1 MMKKLPFVFLFLI
14 LLSCEREVENPQVDP
29 GLDYFPLLIGNFWVY
44 EVSERMYFGENDFE
58 DSQYFLKDRIRS
70 LFVNDAGEQ
79 VFIVQRERSL
89 DQINWQVEVDYTL
102 VNRDN
107 NLVMNLNNQP
117 IVILAFPPKEG
128 LTWNGNLYR
137 GAEQDEFEL
146 IQESS
151 GSSTEQIRVLQENE
165 DDLITFRDI
174 RYDVFQRGIGLTERY
189 SEVLTYCSRNDCL
202 GEQLI
207 DSGRFLN
214 MKLIIYGNE

>member
-29 GLDYFPLLIGNFWVY
+29 GLDYFPLFIGNFWVY
-44 EVSERMYFGENDFE
+44 EVSERTYFGENDFE

-89 DQINWQVEVDYTL
+89 DQINWQVEVDYTI
-102 VNRDN
+102 VIRDN

-128 LTWNGNLYR
+128 LIWNGNLYR

-151 GSSTEQIRVLQENE
+151 GTSAEQIRVLQENE

-174 RYDVFQRGIGLTERY
+174 RYDVFQKGVGLTERY

-214 MKLIIYGNE
+214 MKLITYGNE